1 MKLLLILLLSI
12 GVYTSHAQVLWYA
25 DPNKN
30 YLESFYRL
38 SVEAGEVGEVS
49 TVNDPVYGKVWNVRK
64 PAGSKRA
71 ELSRTDGYIPA
82 EGDIVFVGWRWKA
95 NIVGNSAPGFAI
107 FQNKSDGTS
116 SQNYPF
122 LMGYNGT
129 NMGLSIYT
137 PGTTS
142 QESRGKQI
150 WSKPVSEGEWV
161 SIVLGITY
169 SKDAS
174 KGRLEMWFNGVKQ
187 DLLND
192 DLNKQITHRTLD
204 DNGNYFKWG
213 AYNEASRNYDI
224 TINLDEMRVAKD
236 YASAEPNNYTTNLPV
251 TVSSISLSPATLSLT
266 TGQTSIL
273 TASILPANA
282 TNKSVTYSTSNAA
295 IASVSAT
302 GVVTAVAAGS
312 ASITVKT
319 VDGNKI
325 ASTAVTINNAII
337 AVSSV
342 SLSPATLS
350 LTIGQT
356 SVLTASVLPANA
368 TNKSVTYSTSNAE
381 IASVSATGVVT
392 AVAAG
397 SASITVKTVDGN
409 KIANSVVTVTLPVS
423 NDPIIGVSCS
433 NVNATT
439 NYELTSIYRTGA
451 TSYSWWFTGSAG
463 SFTPV
468 AGSPY
473 KVTITYNQYYSGGSV
488 CVGINYSQAP
498 YYKNYCKVVGVCG
511 ARIDV
516 NEMNI
521 DNFSVDKVS
530 LFPNPISSEL
540 LFIESNEIIKK
551 VEIKDGL
558 GIIVKEVN
566 GTSIQSGIST
576 ASLPVGTYLV
586 KIILENEVITKK
598 LMVVR

>member
-282 TNKSVTYSTSNAA
+282 TNKSVTYSTSNA
-295 IASVSAT
+295 
-302 GVVTAVAAGS
+302 
-312 ASITVKT
+312 
-319 VDGNKI
+319 
-325 ASTAVTINNAII
+325 
-337 AVSSV
+337 
-342 SLSPATLS
+342 
-350 LTIGQT
+350 
-356 SVLTASVLPANA
+356 
-368 TNKSVTYSTSNAE
+368 E